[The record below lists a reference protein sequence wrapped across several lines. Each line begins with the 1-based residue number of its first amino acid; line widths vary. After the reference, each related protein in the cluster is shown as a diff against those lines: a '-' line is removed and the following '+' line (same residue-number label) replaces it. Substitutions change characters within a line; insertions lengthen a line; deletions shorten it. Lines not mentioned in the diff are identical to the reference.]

1 MMEKKQKVTPCTCF
15 SHDESSGR
23 LKVELEIPGVDKKDI
38 KLDMRS
44 NSFCVSA
51 PRGEDKEYSGCF
63 MLAHEVIL
71 EKTEAKYENGLLRI
85 FSPIK
90 NWDQKVNVMVN

>member
-15 SHDESSGR
+15 SHDEDFGR

-51 PRGEDKEYSGCF
+51 PRGEDTEYSGCF
-63 MLAHEVIL
+63 MLAHEVIP